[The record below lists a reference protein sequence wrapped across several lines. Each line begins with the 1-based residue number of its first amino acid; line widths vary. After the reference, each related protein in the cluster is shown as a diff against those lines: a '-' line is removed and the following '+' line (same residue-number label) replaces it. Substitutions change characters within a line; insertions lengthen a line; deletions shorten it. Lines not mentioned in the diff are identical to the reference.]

1 MIRIN
6 LAPEISE
13 KNYQNS
19 ATRDALLIGVLCVA
33 IYFGIE
39 HHGSQFDTNL
49 AQLETKLS
57 EQKNT
62 QEGMKNDFEKTK
74 EIRAKAEVIKQR
86 GDSIRRLG
94 EGRKLSIILLDN
106 LQMKHPERMWFNR
119 IAFTNATN
127 TLELSGYALDH
138 SVIADYLKRLKEIGK
153 IDASNASE
161 LKEFVPPQLL
171 NSSLAAKDAIAN
183 EIKNE
188 MRALEQ
194 VTLKSLQS
202 EDVQGVTLQKF
213 EITIKLQNG

>member
-6 LAPEISE
+6 LAPETND

-19 ATRDALLIGVLCVA
+19 ATRDALLVGILCVS

-39 HHGSQFDTNL
+39 HYGSQFDTNL
-49 AQLETKLS
+49 TEIETKIS
-57 EQKNT
+57 EQKNV
-62 QEGMKNDFEKTK
+62 QEVMKKDFEKTK
-74 EIRAKAEVIKQR
+74 EIREKAEAIKQR
-86 GDSIRRLG
+86 GDKIRSLG
-94 EGRKLSIILLDN
+94 EGRKLSIVLLDN

-153 IDASNASE
+153 IDASDVSE
-161 LKEFVPPQLL
+161 LREFVPPQLL
-171 NSSLAAKDAIAN
+171 NSSLTAKDTIAN
-183 EIKNE
+183 ETKNE
-188 MRALEQ
+188 IKSLEQ